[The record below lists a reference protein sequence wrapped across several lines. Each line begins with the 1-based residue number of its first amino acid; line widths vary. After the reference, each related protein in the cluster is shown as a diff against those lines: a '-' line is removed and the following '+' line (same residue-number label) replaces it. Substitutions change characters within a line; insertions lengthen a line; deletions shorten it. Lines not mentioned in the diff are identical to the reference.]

1 MRKQCS
7 QTLSH
12 SLDLSR
18 SMYSGHIYSI
28 FRSRLE
34 LMLIFV
40 HKNLISPSQSQT
52 PAKKPTLPPLSILCT
67 MAALNLVMK
76 DFSDDPR
83 KSKDLD
89 QQAFA
94 ILRDFPQPD
103 SRTSLN
109 SASTSILALLPDQDP
124 YGMPVWRLGELCIE
138 LAEQIPYSH
147 PSQLKLVWLLQQIGP
162 SPKLMTNVSSMRHR
176 LN

>member
-1 MRKQCS
+1 
-7 QTLSH
+7 
-12 SLDLSR
+12 
-18 SMYSGHIYSI
+18 
-28 FRSRLE
+28 
-34 LMLIFV
+34 
-40 HKNLISPSQSQT
+40 
-52 PAKKPTLPPLSILCT
+52 

-147 PSQLKLVWLLQQIGP
+147 PSQLKLKLVRLLQQIGS